1 MYKNIVFDLGGVV
14 VGFDPLNYLADR
26 FRDEALESEL
36 FRITFASNEWR
47 KMDAG
52 ELTREQAE
60 HEMLQAAKKAGH
72 YFEVQAILDDWTS
85 MLRTQHSVVSI
96 IKQLKKSGYN
106 VYFLSNISRD
116 ILNLIEQR
124 DFWHLFDGGVASC
137 EILVNKP
144 SPQIYETLLSR
155 YDLKKEETLF
165 TDDNPVN
172 VKAAYDLGITAI
184 QFQGAESLLKS
195 FTAYGVKMK
204 RTAASFRKNKTK
216 KKH

>member
-26 FRDEALESEL
+26 FRDEALEDEL

-60 HEMLQAAKKAGH
+60 HEMLTVAKKAGH
-72 YFEVQAILDDWTS
+72 YFEVQGILDDWTS

-96 IKQLKKSGYN
+96 IKQLKKHGYR
-106 VYFLSNISRD
+106 VFFLSNISRD

-124 DFWHLFDGGVASC
+124 DFWPLFDGGVASC

-144 SPQIYETLLSR
+144 SPQIYETLIDR
-155 YDLKKEETLF
+155 YHLNKEETLF

-195 FTAYGVKMK
+195 LTAYGIDLKRKPNKEKNKK
-204 RTAASFRKNKTK
+204 RTAK
-216 KKH
+216 K